1 MKIKEEQLKVIQENQ
16 KKLTE
21 IIYEIGVLETTKH
34 GLAHKIAD
42 INIEVDAF
50 KEELEKEY
58 GAININIE
66 TGEYTQ
72 IVNEDPQLKLDPYF
86 NKVD

>member
-1 MKIKEEQLKVIQENQ
+1 MKIKEEQLKVIQDNQ

-42 INIEVDAF
+42 INLEVDAF
-50 KEELEKEY
+50 KKELEKEY
-58 GAININIE
+58 GAVNINIE
-66 TGEYTQ
+66 TGEYTE
-72 IVNEDPQLKLDPYF
+72 IEKEPELS
-86 NKVD
+86 KVD

>member
-1 MKIKEEQLKVIQENQ
+1 MKIKEEQLKVIQDNQ

-42 INIEVDAF
+42 INLEVDAF

-66 TGEYTQ
+66 TGEYTK
-72 IVNEDPQLKLDPYF
+72 IEKEPELS
-86 NKVD
+86 KVD

>member
-50 KEELEKEY
+50 KED
-58 GAININIE
+58 IE

-72 IVNEDPQLKLDPYF
+72 IVNEDPQLELDPHF